1 MSQDDW
7 VENEL
12 NNKKD
17 IIADLRERIEK
28 EKEIQDQLKQALTTG

>member
-17 IIADLRERIEK
+17 IIADLRERIDK
-28 EKEIQDQLKQALTTG
+28 EREIQDQLKQALTTG